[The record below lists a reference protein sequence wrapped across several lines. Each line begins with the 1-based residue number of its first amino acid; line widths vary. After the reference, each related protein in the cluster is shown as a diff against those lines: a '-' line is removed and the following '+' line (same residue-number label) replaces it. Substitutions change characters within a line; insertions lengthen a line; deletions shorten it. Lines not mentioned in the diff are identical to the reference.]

1 MELDTY
7 TFVLLRRGPRAF
19 AYGVEELDRLQAGHL
34 AYLDAMREQGM
45 LLAAGPF
52 RDQPDET
59 LRGFCIYGTNV
70 EETRELVAA
79 DPSIRAGRL
88 VAEVMVWLTKRGVVT
103 FHPA

>member
-1 MELDTY
+1 
-7 TFVLLRRGPRAF
+7 
-19 AYGVEELDRLQAGHL
+19 
-34 AYLDAMREQGM
+34 M